1 MSEWGKYPEN
11 RLDIRMD
18 ENGNISYEQNRV
30 FAQYYAPT
38 REEMEEELEDL
49 EYQLDMLELDRPDF
63 GLEEEY
69 DEWRIRMDNLK
80 ERIRELEEELEKTDP
95 E

>member
-49 EYQLDMLELDRPDF
+49 EYQLDMLELNRPDF

-80 ERIRELEEELEKTDP
+80 ERICELEEELEKTDP